1 MVEFGEKLKRAREEK
16 GMTQQTLSDHLY
28 VTRQAVS
35 RWECGARYP
44 DLLTAKKLSEV
55 LEVSLDELLSGEE
68 MKKCVEK
75 NPIVESPVI
84 GRVQSALY
92 AFAGV
97 AYLLM
102 SILAIRFLMSE
113 FAEANPQVIG
123 YGISY
128 LLGYM
133 LITLMLFCGLAFSI
147 RGKLTPKKTGVIAAA
162 YFGMM
167 VFSNI
172 FEIAQTPNVW
182 PVVLQ
187 SIIYLICIA
196 VIVGYYFRTRRV
208 SPIPVYCVAA
218 FGMIRSGIM
227 YFQMLQFENDFAFIV
242 RTIWLMA
249 IVGYM
254 GLMVYQTYVLE
265 KKWRMAVK

>member
-1 MVEFGEKLKRAREEK
+1 MLEFGEKLKRAREEK
-16 GMTQQTLSDHLY
+16 GMTQQTLPDHLY

-44 DLLTAKKLSEV
+44 NLLTAKKLSEV
-55 LEVSLDELLSGEE
+55 LEISLDELLSGEE
-68 MKKCVEK
+68 MKECVEK

-92 AFAGV
+92 AFAGI

-102 SILAIRFLMSE
+102 GILAIRFLMPE
-113 FAEANPQVIG
+113 LPEAEPQVIG
-123 YGISY
+123 YGLSY
-128 LLGYM
+128 FLGYV
-133 LITLMLFCGLAFSI
+133 LITLLLFCGLAFSI
-147 RGKLTPKKTGVIAAA
+147 RGKLTPKKTGVIAAV
-162 YFGMM
+162 YFCMM

-172 FEIAQTPNVW
+172 FEITQTPNLW
-182 PVVLQ
+182 PVVIQ

-196 VIVGYYFRTRRV
+196 VIVGYYFQERRV

-218 FGMIRSGIM
+218 FGMIRSGIL
-227 YFQMLQFENDFAFIV
+227 YVQMLQFENDFAFIG

-254 GLMVYQTYVLE
+254 GLMAYQAYALE